1 MKVFQKTNLMGNIL
15 VCWEGFHN
23 SGQLSIIYIL
33 SIILLHMKRENRLVF

>member
-1 MKVFQKTNLMGNIL
+1 MKVFQKKNLMGKTL
-15 VCWEGFHN
+15 VCCEGFHN